1 MLISVV
7 IPVYNGGHFL
17 VECLRSLANQYYE
30 SYEVIV
36 NDDPRSTDDA
46 EGVVEEMRGKGM
58 NVRYL
63 RRNTSMAL
71 GRKEGAAVAKGEVLV
86 HLDVDMQI
94 SGGLLGECAELIESG
109 YDALVIPEES
119 YGTSFWAM
127 CRWLERKCYT
137 GVEPLE
143 ALRCIRNDIYREL
156 GGHNPEMVY
165 FEDKDF
171 DLRVRRQGYEV
182 GSTENLIHHNEGDL
196 SLRVILRKR
205 VGYARSAVIAARYY
219 PDEIRLRGA
228 CCTVTGS
235 STTTEN
241 SLPPTPARPRHSIY
255 EDLRVRRERL
265 AFLRGRSA
273 IPSTVRGRIW
283 GTAVE
288 TRALIYAITL
298 LGFSLGTRG

>member
-171 DLRVRRQGYEV
+171 DLRVRRRGYEV

-219 PDEIRLRGA
+219 PDEIRLRG
-228 CCTVTGS
+228 
-235 STTTEN
+235 
-241 SLPPTPARPRHSIY
+241 SLLYRYRLFY
-255 EDLRVRRERL
+255 DNREFF
-265 AFLRGRSA
+265 AA
-273 IPSTVRGRIW
+273 HP
-283 GTAVE
+283 
-288 TRALIYAITL
+288 L
-298 LGFSLGTRG
+298 LGLGTVFMKTCEFAVSAWHFYVAGRQSRVPYGGESGGPL